1 MKKRYKKLREIL
13 DQCEMRDKAEI
24 IVENEKLKVVM
35 FLLHVSY
42 VHSLMSY
49 EDLRATINPNTNQR
63 SRKIK
68 Q

>member
-35 FLLHVSY
+35 FLLHV
-42 VHSLMSY
+42 VMFNLH
-49 EDLRATINPNTNQR
+49 AAPAVF
-63 SRKIK
+63 
-68 Q
+68 